1 MVVSKVGGK
10 RTNKKVND
18 SQKRVTFRGV
28 KMYVRIVIPEGENV
42 WECVCVCVSGV
53 RPGGRETCREIPV
66 SPDLYQ

>member
-1 MVVSKVGGK
+1 MGGK

-42 WECVCVCVSGV
+42 CVSVCVCVSGV
-53 RPGGRETCREIPV
+53 RPGGRDTGLEIPV